1 MVKSVLGQRRPSKKR
16 VLIMAGSDAVQGEV
30 ADHAHASAVHN
41 RIRARWSELPAATL
55 RVAQVVLEDPRL
67 VLDLR
72 IDELAE
78 RAGTSAATVT
88 RFCRQIGYS
97 GYVALRMS
105 VATEM
110 GRTSALAPRA
120 ADIGRAFGP
129 DDTAEDVRSTL
140 LAGAIRSMQQT
151 AESIDLA
158 LLRTLAEAIARS
170 RHVDLY
176 GVGSSALAAEAL
188 ATRLYRI
195 GVLCNV
201 WSEVHAGLTSAV
213 VQGEDCVAIGY
224 SNTGR
229 TAETIQMLRE
239 AGTHGA
245 LTVAVT
251 NDPASPLADSAEIV
265 LQTAAFEQFLQ
276 PDDLAAYYS
285 QVFVS
290 DLLYVLTAQV
300 DFDRA
305 STRLAASALAVSPHR
320 EGGVPVPL
328 RPRGRAARS
337 TRRSET
343 PQRNPA

>member
-1 MVKSVLGQRRPSKKR
+1 
-16 VLIMAGSDAVQGEV
+16 MAGTVPPHDEVDDDAPATAVQ
-30 ADHAHASAVHN
+30 N
-41 RIRARWSELPAATL
+41 RIRARWLELPAATL
-55 RVAQVVLEDPRL
+55 RVAQVVLDDPRL
-67 VLDLR
+67 VVDLP
-72 IDELAE
+72 INELAE

-88 RFCRQIGYS
+88 RFCRQVGYS

-105 VATEM
+105 IATEL
-110 GRTSALAPRA
+110 GRTSARPAM

-129 DDTAEDVRSTL
+129 DDAAEDVRSTL
-140 LAGAIRSMQQT
+140 LAGAMRSMQQT
-151 AESIDLA
+151 AESVDLA
-158 LLRTLAEAIARS
+158 LLRELAEALTRS

-195 GVLCNV
+195 GLACNV

-213 VQGEDCVAIGY
+213 VQDERCVAIGY

-239 AGTHGA
+239 AGRAGA

-251 NDPASPLADSAEIV
+251 NDPGSPLAEEAQLVI
-265 LQTAAFEQFLQ
+265 QTSAFEQFLQ

-285 QVFVS
+285 QIYVG

-300 DFDRA
+300 DFAR
-305 STRLAASALAVSPHR
+305 SSRHLAASALAVGPHR
-320 EGGVPVPL
+320 AGGVPVRVPQ
-328 RPRGRAARS
+328 GDARA
-337 TRRSET
+337 
-343 PQRNPA
+343 PQRASRTTPTDSTQRKPA

>member
-1 MVKSVLGQRRPSKKR
+1 MSAPVPPHVEVDDDAP
-16 VLIMAGSDAVQGEV
+16 ATAVQ
-30 ADHAHASAVHN
+30 N
-41 RIRARWSELPAATL
+41 RIRARWTELPAATL
-55 RVAQVVLEDPRL
+55 RVAQVVLDDPRQ

-72 IDELAE
+72 IDELAAL
-78 RAGTSAATVT
+78 AGTSSATVT

-105 VATEM
+105 VATEV
-110 GRTSALAPRA
+110 GRSSALAGA

-140 LAGAIRSMQQT
+140 LAAATRSMQQT
-151 AESIDLA
+151 AESLDLL
-158 LLRTLAEAIARS
+158 LLRKVAEALIGS

-176 GVGSSALAAEAL
+176 GVGSSALAADGL

-195 GVLCNV
+195 GVSCNV

-213 VQGEDCVAIGY
+213 TQDEDCVAIGY
-224 SNTGR
+224 SHTGR
-229 TAETIQMLRE
+229 TAETVQMLRE
-239 AGTHGA
+239 AGSAGA

-251 NDPASPLADSAEIV
+251 NDPTSPLAETAELV

-285 QVFVS
+285 QVYVG

-300 DFDRA
+300 DFAR
-305 STRLAASALAVSPHR
+305 SSRHLAASALAVSPHR
-320 EGGVPVPL
+320 AGGVSVRLPADDHKGATRA
-328 RPRGRAARS
+328 RPR
-337 TRRSET
+337 TT
-343 PQRNPA
+343 QRNPV

>member
-1 MVKSVLGQRRPSKKR
+1 M
-16 VLIMAGSDAVQGEV
+16 SDAAPPHHEVDDDAPATAVQ
-30 ADHAHASAVHN
+30 N
-41 RIRARWSELPAATL
+41 RIRARWTELPAATL
-55 RVAQVVLEDPRL
+55 RVAQVVLDDPRL

-78 RAGTSAATVT
+78 RAGTSPATVT

-105 VATEM
+105 VATEV
-110 GRTSALAPRA
+110 GRSSALGGT

-129 DDTAEDVRSTL
+129 DDAAEDVRSTL
-140 LAGAIRSMQQT
+140 LAAATRSMQQT
-151 AESIDLA
+151 AESLDLV
-158 LLRTLAEAIARS
+158 LLSRVAEALVAS

-195 GVLCNV
+195 GVACNV

-213 VQGEDCVAIGY
+213 VQDEECVAIGW
-224 SNTGR
+224 SHTGR

-239 AGTHGA
+239 AGATGA
-245 LTVAVT
+245 LTVAIT
-251 NDPASPLADSAEIV
+251 NDPTSPLAETAELV
-265 LQTAAFEQFLQ
+265 LQTSAFEQFLQ

-285 QVFVS
+285 QVYVG

-300 DFDRA
+300 DFARSA
-305 STRLAASALAVSPHR
+305 RHLAASALAVSPHR
-320 EGGVPVPL
+320 AGGIPVRLSADDSKGALRRTP
-328 RPRGRAARS
+328 RPR
-337 TRRSET
+337 TT
-343 PQRNPA
+343 QRNPA

>member
-1 MVKSVLGQRRPSKKR
+1 MTGTDPLHVEVDD
-16 VLIMAGSDAVQGEV
+16 DAP
-30 ADHAHASAVHN
+30 ATAVHN
-41 RIRARWSELPAATL
+41 RIRARWPELPAATL
-55 RVAQVVLEDPRL
+55 RVAQVVLDDPRL
-67 VLDLR
+67 VLDLP
-72 IDELAE
+72 INELAE

-105 VATEM
+105 VATEV
-110 GRTSALAPRA
+110 GRTSARPAV

-129 DDTAEDVRSTL
+129 HDAAEDVRSTL

-151 AESIDLA
+151 AESVDLEV
-158 LLRTLAEAIARS
+158 LRTLAEAISRS
-170 RHVDLY
+170 RHTDLY

-195 GVLCNV
+195 GVSCNV

-213 VQGEDCVAIGY
+213 VQDEECVAIGY
-224 SNTGR
+224 SHTGR

-239 AGTHGA
+239 AGRAGA

-251 NDPASPLADSAEIV
+251 NDPSSPLAEEAELVI
-265 LQTAAFEQFLQ
+265 QTAAFEQFLQ

-285 QVFVS
+285 QVYVG

-300 DFDRA
+300 DFGR
-305 STRLAASALAVSPHR
+305 SSRHLAASALAVSPHR
-320 EGGVPVPL
+320 AGGVSVRL
-328 RPRGRAARS
+328 STEPRSGAAPPRAPKAAPSDS
-337 TRRSET
+337 T
-343 PQRNPA
+343 QRNAV